1 MEILIVDKY
10 ADGTVLAVFGMLYI
24 AIPVFSRYQSNWPL
38 SEAICSATGAVRPG
52 AISMT
57 P

>member
-24 AIPVFSRYQSNWPL
+24 AIPVSPVTNQIGR
-38 SEAICSATGAVRPG
+38 
-52 AISMT
+52 
-57 P
+57 